1 MPNNRENHPYRFY
14 HPIRVRYVEVDS
26 QQHVYFGHY
35 LTYFDVALI
44 EYMNT
49 IGFDYQDMMASGID
63 MFYVASECQHKGR
76 ACFNDL
82 LHIHARIGAI
92 GNSSFT
98 FEFAITK
105 QPDNELVATGKITA
119 VAVDI
124 QTKKPVRAP
133 NGLRE
138 AVARFEGNTGQE

>member
-1 MPNNRENHPYRFY
+1 MTNDSSTQKYRFY

-44 EYMNT
+44 EYMQA
-49 IGFDYQDMMASGID
+49 IGFDYQDMVASGAD

-76 ACFNDL
+76 ARFNDL
-82 LHIHARIGAI
+82 LHVHARVSAI

-98 FEFAITK
+98 FEFAVYK
-105 QPDNELVATGKITA
+105 QPEEELVATGKITA
-119 VAVDI
+119 VAVDA
-124 QTKKPVRAP
+124 QTKEPVRAP
-133 NGLRE
+133 DTLRE
-138 AVARFEGNTGQE
+138 AVARFEAGS